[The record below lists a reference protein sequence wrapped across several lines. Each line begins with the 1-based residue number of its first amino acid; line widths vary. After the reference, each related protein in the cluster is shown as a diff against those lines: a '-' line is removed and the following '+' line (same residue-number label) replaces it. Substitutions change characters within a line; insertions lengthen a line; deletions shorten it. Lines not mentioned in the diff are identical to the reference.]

1 MAEININIAGD
12 FIDSF
17 IYSGVL
23 FTVDTNGVLC
33 SYSWRNLVDNYFR
46 KYPAHSHYHRKVLDC
61 REEDHSII
69 KKDITIV
76 FEKEFLEKNQKGTCC
91 DLDVWTTDL
100 DVKDNILY
108 ISSERGLVS
117 LPFLEEWDN
126 GKIMKFNQLIP
137 LWKEAKVFGLSTG
150 SWGRTILAAGD
161 NGALEIMNNGVE
173 QLQKI
178 GFHKKKEKV
187 IDSNICLDCEWSS
200 NSTLAIL
207 DGLNSKA
214 MYMFDSIESDS
225 RFKESN
231 KSNKRNQKKITEDDI
246 KKIAIILKNEKAKN
260 ISKNEIQHSWFE
272 DGRLY
277 AVDSNNKRFYFKGD
291 SWVEVQG
298 WELNDS
304 DAVVKLKN
312 ITAGN
317 FIETDSDELY
327 RVANGKK
334 EFLSNDFTSW
344 RVFPR
349 SKNYQDRI
357 HVVKDEYLQIKI
369 FNV

>member
-23 FTVDTNGVLC
+23 FTVDTNGILC
-33 SYSWRNLVDNYFR
+33 SYSWKNLIDNYFR
-46 KYPAHSHYHRKVLDC
+46 LYSSHSNFHKKILDC
-61 REEDHSII
+61 RAENIPKIEQ
-69 KKDITIV
+69 DITI
-76 FEKEFLEKNQKGTCC
+76 FLERDFLEKNQKGTCC
-91 DLDVWTTDL
+91 DLDVWNTDL

-126 GKIMKFNQLIP
+126 GKVMKFNQLIP

-178 GFHKKKEKV
+178 GFHKNKEKV

-214 MYMFDSIESDS
+214 MYMFDSIDSDS
-225 RFKESN
+225 RFKDSY
-231 KSNKRNQKKITEDDI
+231 KSKIQNEITEEEIKKITSILSNENAKDI
-246 KKIAIILKNEKAKN
+246 SI
-260 ISKNEIQHSWFE
+260 NEIQNSWFE
-272 DGRLY
+272 GGRLY
-277 AVDSNNKRFYFKGD
+277 AIDSNNKKFYFKSD
-291 SWVEVQG
+291 KWVEVQG
-298 WELNDS
+298 WKFNETN
-304 DAVVKLKN
+304 AVVKLKN
-312 ITAGN
+312 ISAGK
-317 FIETDSDELY
+317 FIETESDELY
-327 RVANGKK
+327 RVEDGK
-334 EFLSNDFTSW
+334 EELLSDDFTSW

-349 SKNYQDRI
+349 SKSYQDRI
-357 HVVKDEYLQIKI
+357 HVVNDDHLQIKI
-369 FNV
+369 FNM

>member
-1 MAEININIAGD
+1 MAAININIAGD

-23 FTVDTNGVLC
+23 FTVDTNGILC
-33 SYSWRNLVDNYFR
+33 SYSWRNLVDSYFR
-46 KYPAHSHYHRKVLDC
+46 LYSNHSNYHRKILDC
-61 REEDHSII
+61 REEDKSII
-69 KKDITIV
+69 EHDITII
-76 FEKEFLEKNQKGTCC
+76 FEKQFLEKNQKGTCC
-91 DLDVWTTDL
+91 DLDVWNTDL

-126 GKIMKFNQLIP
+126 GKVMKFNQLIP

-161 NGALEIMNNGVE
+161 NGALEIMNNDVE

-178 GFHKKKEKV
+178 GFRNNKEKV

-214 MYMFDSIESDS
+214 MYMFDSIDSDS
-225 RFKESN
+225 RFK
-231 KSNKRNQKKITEDDI
+231 KSDTINQNKITQDDI
-246 KKIAIILKNEKAKN
+246 KKIASILKDEKAKD

-272 DGRLY
+272 GSRLY
-277 AVDSNNKRFYFKGD
+277 AVDSNNNKFSFKSGT
-291 SWVEVQG
+291 WVVEVKG
-298 WELNDS
+298 WELNES
-304 DAVVKLKN
+304 DAVIKLKN
-312 ITAGN
+312 ITVGK
-317 FIETDSDELY
+317 FIETESDELF
-327 RVANGKK
+327 RVASGKK
-334 EFLSNDFTSW
+334 EFLSDDFTSW

-349 SKNYQDRI
+349 SKSYQDRI
-357 HVVKDEYLQIKI
+357 HIVKDDHLQIKI
-369 FNV
+369 FNM

>member
-17 IYSGVL
+17 IYFGVL
-23 FTVDTNGVLC
+23 FTVDTNGILC
-33 SYSWRNLVDNYFR
+33 SYSWKNLVDSYFR
-46 KYPAHSHYHRKVLDC
+46 LYSNHSGFHKKILDC
-61 REEDHSII
+61 REKNNSKTEQ
-69 KKDITIV
+69 DITIF

-91 DLDVWTTDL
+91 DLDVWNTDL

-126 GKIMKFNQLIP
+126 GKVMKFNQLIP

-161 NGALEIMNNGVE
+161 NGALEIMNNDVE
-173 QLQKI
+173 QLKKI
-178 GFHKKKEKV
+178 GFHKNKEKV

-207 DGLNSKA
+207 DGLSNKA

-225 RFKESN
+225 RFKNNNN
-231 KSNKRNQKKITEDDI
+231 KNQNKITENDI
-246 KKIAIILKNEKAKN
+246 KKIATILNNETSKD
-260 ISKNEIQHSWFE
+260 ISKNEIKHSWFE
-272 DGRLY
+272 GSRLY
-277 AVDSNNKRFYFKGD
+277 AVDSNNKRFHFKSG
-291 SWVEVQG
+291 SWVEVKD
-298 WELNDS
+298 WELNES
-304 DAVVKLKN
+304 DAILKLKN
-312 ITAGN
+312 IAAGK
-317 FIETDSDELY
+317 FIETERDELF
-327 RVANGKK
+327 RIKNGKK
-334 EFLSNDFTSW
+334 ELLSEDFTSW

-349 SKNYQDRI
+349 SKSYQDRI

-369 FNV
+369 FND

>member
-23 FTVDTNGVLC
+23 FTVDTNGILC
-33 SYSWRNLVDNYFR
+33 SYSWRNLVDSYFR
-46 KYPAHSHYHRKVLDC
+46 LYSSYSNFHKKILDC
-61 REEDHSII
+61 RNENNLKIEEN
-69 KKDITIV
+69 ITI
-76 FEKEFLEKNQKGTCC
+76 FFDKEFLEKNQKGTCC
-91 DLDVWTTDL
+91 DLDVWNTDL

-126 GKIMKFNQLIP
+126 GKVMKFNQLIP

-161 NGALEIMNNGVE
+161 NGALEIMNDGVE

-178 GFHKKKEKV
+178 GFHKNKEKV
-187 IDSNICLDCEWSS
+187 IDNNICLDCEWSS

-214 MYMFDSIESDS
+214 MYMFDSIDSDS
-225 RFKESN
+225 RFKKNNNSN
-231 KSNKRNQKKITEDDI
+231 QNRITEDDI
-246 KKIAIILKNEKAKN
+246 KKIANILNKETAKD
-260 ISKNEIQHSWFE
+260 ISKKEIQHSWFE
-272 DGRLY
+272 GSRLY
-277 AVDSNNKRFYFKGD
+277 AVDSNNKRFYFKAG
-291 SWVEVQG
+291 SWVEVKG
-298 WELNDS
+298 WELDES
-304 DAVVKLKN
+304 DAVLKLKN
-312 ITAGN
+312 ITAGK
-317 FIETDSDELY
+317 FIETESDALF
-327 RVANGKK
+327 RVVNGKK
-334 EFLSNDFTSW
+334 ELLSEDFTSW

-349 SKNYQDRI
+349 SKSYQDRI
-357 HVVKDEYLQIKI
+357 HVVNDEYLQIKI
-369 FNV
+369 FNI